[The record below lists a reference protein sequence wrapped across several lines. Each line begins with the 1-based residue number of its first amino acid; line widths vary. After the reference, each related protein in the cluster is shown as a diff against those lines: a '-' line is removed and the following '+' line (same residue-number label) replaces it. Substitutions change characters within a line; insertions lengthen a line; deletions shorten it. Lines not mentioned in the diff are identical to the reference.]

1 MCRILFLKWT
11 NKHKAIDYIDAFY
24 KAWFDDPHL
33 QNAIKKLKIDKVK
46 NQHLHW
52 WGFLLVTKDSI
63 NTYLSGEAF
72 FNDEFWFENLK
83 EQVRNISWEFL
94 LMSELRLTDEWHV
107 SALNSHPF
115 FFSTY
120 NWYEWWFFYNWL
132 LDHEKLAILDWF
144 DINNFKRKNG
154 TTIMWHSISKELEKW
169 SSIKEAL
176 LKPKKAVKS
185 GYNLMCFLNDNNC
198 DFKAYV
204 YAFSKEKLLENKDYL
219 EYAKLIKKEDEDL
232 FFVWSNAISV
242 YKNDEYLVMENWEFL
257 EFDIDF
263 VNEYYFNWYD
273 EGVEMN
279 I

>member
-33 QNAIKKLKIDKVK
+33 QNAIKRLKIDKVK

-63 NTYLSGEAF
+63 NTYLSWEAF
-72 FNDEFWFENLK
+72 FNDDFWFENLK
-83 EQVRNISWEFL
+83 NHIRNISWEFL

-115 FFSTY
+115 FISTY

-132 LDHEKLAILDWF
+132 LDHEKLALLDWF

-154 TTIMWHSISKELEKW
+154 TTIIWHSISKELENGTDVKD
-169 SSIKEAL
+169 SL
-176 LKPKKAVKS
+176 LKPLKAVKS
-185 GYNLMCFLNDNNC
+185 GYNLMCFLNDNNG
-198 DFKAYV
+198 DFKAYINA
-204 YAFSKEKLLENKDYL
+204 YSKEKLLENKDYL
-219 EYAKLIKKEDEDL
+219 EYSKLIKKEDEDL
-232 FFVWSNAISV
+232 FFVWSNAIWV
-242 YKNDEYLVMENWEFL
+242 YKWDEYLVMENWEFL